1 MRLIKLLWV
10 APTLIVIVAALPE
23 AAAGSCTFSS
33 SGVTVLA
40 QSCSTQSNGFS
51 YGVDLSLPPNLINGS
66 VTFTFPGSVTI
77 NHIGVSYRQRP
88 TCDLVLSG
96 FANPSTGVNV
106 QPALILQTEQKGTQ
120 EWDIS
125 ESMSG
130 VTIGLSTTN
139 TACND
144 WEVEVQGWS

>member
-1 MRLIKLLWV
+1 
-10 APTLIVIVAALPE
+10 
-23 AAAGSCTFSS
+23 
-33 SGVTVLA
+33 
-40 QSCSTQSNGFS
+40 
-51 YGVDLSLPPNLINGS
+51 
-66 VTFTFPGSVTI
+66 
-77 NHIGVSYRQRP
+77 
-88 TCDLVLSG
+88 VLSG